1 MSVVTEQGYSGDRHG
16 PPARPSVTTRA
27 APSETAAQPRPHV
40 IDVSYWLWL
49 GACLLGMIT
58 AAAALVSFGRLEAD
72 MLALVE
78 RQFPGETPAMRAE
91 VATAAVAIV
100 IGAGVL
106 VVLAQTAFAIVMH
119 SGRGWARFALVL
131 LALVGA
137 LYGAVIFGAAPTA
150 AKAGLS
156 ATTVLMVIAALL
168 MFLPAVRPWFAQ
180 RRLARSGGYE
190 YSE

>member
-1 MSVVTEQGYSGDRHG
+1 MTEQGYRGDRHRSA

-49 GACLLGMIT
+49 GACLVGVIT
-58 AAAALVSFGRLEAD
+58 AAAALVSFGQLEAD

-78 RQFPGETPAMRAE
+78 REFPGEAPATREE

-100 IGAGVL
+100 IGAWVL
-106 VVLAQTAFAIVMH
+106 LVLAQTAFAIVMH
-119 SGRGWARFALVL
+119 SGRGWARFVLVL

-137 LYGAVIFGAAPTA
+137 LYGAVILGAAPA
-150 AKAGLS
+150 VAKAGLL
-156 ATTVLMVIAALL
+156 ANTVLLVIAALL
-168 MFLPAVRPWFAQ
+168 MFFPAVRPWFAQ